1 MTHEQTKEGLWGTP
15 FAQAHFEAIEKK
27 FNAKIEIV
35 AMHYDNNKQI
45 INDLQQGLLAGT
57 ADGIYYV
64 KVGDAYQYANEG
76 FFFPLTE
83 IDIEP
88 CLFDEIVGLDVLSF
102 KGERYF
108 FCPTAGNVTQLA
120 IGSFAQQPDIEGIV
134 WNKTKFE
141 QMGLPNLYELV
152 ESGEWTWEK
161 FKEIAIAA
169 TRDLD
174 GDGVTDIW
182 GYSPYAYPWGF
193 PEVQNWLVSNGA
205 DVTTVDEN
213 GRVVFALDSPAA
225 LEALNFY
232 QELHQLGVA
241 YTDLPG
247 YQAMEN
253 DLVVMAICRPWTFF
267 IIKNHEDD
275 LGYVPLPKG
284 PRMDSYVAP
293 IVASGLYAMA
303 IPATTKENPAALVAL
318 AKELHYDSPQYLDFD
333 RIAELYEESW
343 SMTVRD
349 YESLQYMIQSILDT
363 QVVKYDSGTF
373 LGTNFFN
380 TWNEYN
386 QKILSGESPASVIAS
401 FKDAAQA
408 QLDSILL
415 LQ

>member
-1 MTHEQTKEGLWGTP
+1 M
-15 FAQAHFEAIEKK
+15 
-27 FNAKIEIV
+27 
-35 AMHYDNNKQI
+35 
-45 INDLQQGLLAGT
+45 AGT